1 MLFEIEM
8 AAYKFD
14 EGLNKLIAGQDFD
27 MTDENNMNTDDAG
40 SPITDGTKSM
50 LYTNYIYFKGMLP
63 VCNQTS
69 GLIPVGFGASL
80 TDGTTE
86 TLFNITSIGG
96 NSTEGWVY
104 DDQYA
109 RSMIHINRA
118 IGLENEV
125 ANTLDGFLVYVST
138 AAGEANNA
146 TTAKDIILRASGS
159 DTPVTDMIYEGE
171 STGFTVD
178 SEGRFFPF
186 APFAINLNLMD
197 LIQGEMTTVEI
208 SASGSGNYAI
218 VVS

>member
-1 MLFEIEM
+1 M

-27 MTDENNMNTDDAG
+27 MTDENNMNKDDAG
-40 SPITDGTKSM
+40 SYITDGTKSM
-50 LYTNYIYFKGMLP
+50 LYTNYIYFKGMLL
-63 VCNQTS
+63 VCNQTN

-118 IGLENEV
+118 IGLENKV
-125 ANTLDGFLVYVST
+125 ANTLDGFLVYVSDP
-138 AAGEANNA
+138 AGEANGITA
-146 TTAKDIILRASGS
+146 TKDIILRASGS
-159 DTPVTDMIYEGE
+159 GYPVTDMIYEGD
-171 STGFTVD
+171 STGFMT
-178 SEGRFFPF
+178 SGEGRYFPF
-186 APFAINLNLMD
+186 VPFTINLSLKD

-208 SASGSGNYAI
+208 SAPGSGNYAI
-218 VVS
+218 TVE